1 MSDLG
6 DVSEPF
12 HSSGDTHEASQL
24 CNDGEGDTT
33 MFTKTS
39 IALVFAIAAASAAL
53 PLTSSPASADICF
66 ARSPTGAVGWGRGD
80 LDFARE
86 AALAEC
92 AIRTPTYSYC
102 RITSC
107 SY

>member
-1 MSDLG
+1 
-6 DVSEPF
+6 
-12 HSSGDTHEASQL
+12 
-24 CNDGEGDTT
+24 

-53 PLTSSPASADICF
+53 PLTSSPASADVCF
-66 ARSPTGAVGWGRGD
+66 ARSPTGSVGWGRGNPD
-80 LDFARE
+80 YARDR
-86 AALAEC
+86 ALAEC
-92 AIRTPTYSYC
+92 AVRTPTYSYC

>member
-1 MSDLG
+1 
-6 DVSEPF
+6 
-12 HSSGDTHEASQL
+12 
-24 CNDGEGDTT
+24 

-39 IALVFAIAAASAAL
+39 SALVFAIAAASAAL
-53 PLTSSPASADICF
+53 PLTSSPASADVCF
-66 ARSPTGAVGWGRGD
+66 ARSPTGSYGWARGGPNY
-80 LDFARE
+80 ARE
-86 AALAEC
+86 RALAEC